1 MAEEY
6 GDERR
11 TRIAPE
17 ASGDLSEEDLVPDEA
32 VLISITARGYVKRVT
47 AATYRAQARG
57 GRGVTGHTIR
67 DEDQVMIMIPA
78 RTLDNILFF
87 SDRGKVYSEKAYQ
100 IPDAKRT
107 GRGIPMVNVLALG
120 SNETVTAAIAV
131 PDFNAA
137 EYCTMATRS
146 GRIKR
151 VVLSEFAS
159 VRPSGLIA
167 MGLADGDSLNWVR
180 LTNGED
186 HIVLVT
192 ENGQALRFREE
203 QVRPM
208 GRPAAG
214 VIGIRMKAGDK
225 VASMDVVEAEGD
237 LFIVTTKGF
246 GKRTPLGEYSV
257 KGRGTYGVQTIDRSV
272 IDLVGRIRSARVV
285 QVADDLSL
293 ISTHGIIIR
302 TKVKQISQQGRST
315 RGVRIMNIQAGD
327 SVATIARIA
336 AADLR
341 RVGAVEEIIIEEGDQ
356 KEAETDN
363 PEKSAENGE
372 LPSDK

>member
-1 MAEEY
+1 M
-6 GDERR
+6 
-11 TRIAPE
+11 
-17 ASGDLSEEDLVPDEA
+17 PDEA

-47 AATYRAQARG
+47 AKTYRAQARG
-57 GRGVTGHTIR
+57 GRGVTGHTMR
-67 DEDQVMIMIPA
+67 DEDEVMLMIPA
-78 RTLDNILFF
+78 RTLDTILFF

-107 GRGIPMVNVLALG
+107 ARGIPMVNVLSLEH
-120 SNETVTAAIAV
+120 SETVTAAIAV

-167 MGLADGDSLNWVR
+167 MGLADGDSLNWAH
-180 LTNGED
+180 LTNGGQ

-192 ENGQALRFREE
+192 ENGQALRFRED

-214 VIGIRMKAGDK
+214 VIGIRMKSGDR
-225 VASMDVVEAEGD
+225 VASMDVVEENGD
-237 LFIVTTKGF
+237 LLVVTTKGY
-246 GKRTPLGEYSV
+246 GKRTPLDEYAV
-257 KGRGTYGVQTIDRSV
+257 KGRGTYGVQTIDRNV
-272 IDLVGRIRSARVV
+272 TDLVGKVRSARVV

-315 RGVRIMNIQAGD
+315 RGVRIMNLQPGD
-327 SVATIARIA
+327 SLATVARIS

-341 RVGAVEEIIIEEGDQ
+341 RVGATDDKAESGEQKPEEAPGPQ
-356 KEAETDN
+356 AAE
-363 PEKSAENGE
+363 
-372 LPSDK
+372 